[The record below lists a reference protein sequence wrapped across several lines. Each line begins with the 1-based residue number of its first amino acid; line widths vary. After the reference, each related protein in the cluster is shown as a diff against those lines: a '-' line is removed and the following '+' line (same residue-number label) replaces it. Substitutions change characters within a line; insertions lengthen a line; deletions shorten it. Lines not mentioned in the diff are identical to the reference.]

1 MTHRFLSLLVC
12 LSLLPGVSS
21 AQTGNAGDDELI
33 PRYDVEVIIFKNVK
47 VPTSREFVL
56 TVSSPGET
64 EEMFDLSSQASVDRA
79 LENGYEVLPAN
90 DFRLLDVVTRL
101 VESSRYELLLHAAWR
116 QPGVDREQAMP
127 IWLKGGRIY
136 GNEYT
141 SIDSKIEWIDNSS
154 QTDELVDGSVDG
166 LVDDQ
171 ANGQVDGQA
180 NGSSNTEVK
189 STAKAYE
196 FDEQTLEAQELQLLE
211 EQTLKAQEL
220 QMLEE
225 KSTQDHNGLYE
236 LEGKITIALSR
247 YLHTYVDLVLRRPRL
262 SADPVLNSAPEQAYL
277 AAHAADTR
285 ILNNHPLREHRRM
298 RSKNLHYIDNP
309 EFGVLVLITPYE
321 VPEGF
326 VEAPIEADFEVETMI
341 TE

>member
-21 AQTGNAGDDELI
+21 AQSGNAGDDELI
-33 PRYDVEVIIFKNVK
+33 PRYDVEIIVFKNVK

-56 TVSSPGET
+56 PVSSPGET
-64 EEMFDLSSQASVDRA
+64 QEMFDLSSQTSVDSA
-79 LENGYEVLPAN
+79 LENGYEVLTAN
-90 DFRLLDVVTRL
+90 EFRLLDVVTRL
-101 VESSRYELLLHAAWR
+101 VKSSRYQLLLHAAWR
-116 QPGVDREQAMP
+116 QPGVDREQAIP

-141 SIDSKIEWIDNSS
+141 SIDSKIEWIDNS
-154 QTDELVDGSVDG
+154 TRADESVDG
-166 LVDDQ
+166 LVD
-171 ANGQVDGQA
+171 GLG
-180 NGSSNTEVK
+180 NTEVN
-189 STAKAYE
+189 STTKTYE
-196 FDEQTLEAQELQLLE
+196 FDEQALESQELQLLE
-211 EQTLKAQEL
+211 EQN
-220 QMLEE
+220 
-225 KSTQDHNGLYE
+225 TQQHSGLYE

-247 YLHTYVDLVLRRPRL
+247 YLHTYIDLVLRRPRL
-262 SADPVLNSAPEQAYL
+262 SADPVLNNAPEEAYL

-321 VPEGF
+321 VAEEF
-326 VEAPIEADFEVETMI
+326 VEAPIEADPEVEPTVA
-341 TE
+341 E

>member
-1 MTHRFLSLLVC
+1 MIHRFLSFLVY

-21 AQTGNAGDDELI
+21 AQSGNAGDDELI
-33 PRYDVEVIIFKNVK
+33 PRYDVEVIVFRNVK

-56 TVSSPGET
+56 PVSSPGEA
-64 EEMFDLSSQASVDRA
+64 EEMFDLSSQTSIDSA
-79 LENGYEVLPAN
+79 LENGYEVLAAN
-90 DFRLLDVVTRL
+90 EFRLLDVVTRL

-116 QPGVDREQAMP
+116 QPGVDREQAIP

-154 QTDELVDGSVDG
+154 RADESIDGSVDG
-166 LVDDQ
+166 L
-171 ANGQVDGQA
+171 A
-180 NGSSNTEVK
+180 NGSGNTESN
-189 STAKAYE
+189 STAKTYA
-196 FDEQTLEAQELQLLE
+196 FDEQSLEAQELQLLE
-211 EQTLKAQEL
+211 EQ
-220 QMLEE
+220 
-225 KSTQDHNGLYE
+225 STQQHNGLYE

-247 YLHTYVDLVLRRPRL
+247 YLHTYIDLVLRRPRL
-262 SADPVLNSAPEQAYL
+262 SADPVLNNAPEEAYL

-326 VEAPIEADFEVETMI
+326 VEAPIEADPEVEPTLA
-341 TE
+341 E